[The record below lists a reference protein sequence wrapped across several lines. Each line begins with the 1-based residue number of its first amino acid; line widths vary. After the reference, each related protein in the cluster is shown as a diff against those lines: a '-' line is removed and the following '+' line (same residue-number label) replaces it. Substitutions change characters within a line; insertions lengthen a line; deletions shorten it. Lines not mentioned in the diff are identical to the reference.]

1 MHVILSISLNYLLPL
16 YFDSVRLLFFLCFE
30 MKLAFEE
37 RNTFMLISLM
47 DYSSFIDSVFSNNVK
62 LALYM

>member
-1 MHVILSISLNYLLPL
+1 
-16 YFDSVRLLFFLCFE
+16 